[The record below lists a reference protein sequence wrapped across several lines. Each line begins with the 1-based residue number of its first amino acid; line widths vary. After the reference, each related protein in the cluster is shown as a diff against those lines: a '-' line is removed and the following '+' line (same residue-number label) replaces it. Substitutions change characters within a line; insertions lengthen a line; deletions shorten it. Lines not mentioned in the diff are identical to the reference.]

1 MTTTQRSEIVDDADA
16 EARVAEYLAS
26 NPDFFERHA
35 ELLDAL
41 RLPHR
46 TGAAVSL
53 VERQVAGLRNRN
65 RKLERQLAE
74 LIGNA
79 RANEALM
86 DKLQGLALKL
96 LKAKGLAQVLG
107 ALETDLR
114 ERFDVDQAVV
124 VWFGDP
130 AREEAL
136 GLGRFLR
143 IVPADDEALGPFR
156 TLLESGRPR
165 CGRSRDSQR
174 DFLFGEYADE
184 AASVAL
190 VPLVPPEPVGILGLA
205 SRDPEHFHPG
215 KSLDFLGR
223 FGELVG
229 TAIRHAE

>member
-1 MTTTQRSEIVDDADA
+1 MSTTQRSEIVEDRDA
-16 EARVAEYLAS
+16 EARVADYLAAH
-26 NPDFFERHA
+26 PDFFERHA
-35 ELLDAL
+35 NLLDTL
-41 RLPHR
+41 TLPHR
-46 TGAAVSL
+46 TGGAVSL
-53 VERQVAGLRNRN
+53 VERQVAVLRGRN
-65 RKLERQLAE
+65 LKLERQLAE

-86 DKLQGLALKL
+86 DKLQGLSLKL
-96 LKAKGLAQVLG
+96 LKANGLAQVLG

-130 AREEAL
+130 AREATL

-143 IVPADDEALGPFR
+143 IVPPGDEALGPFR

-174 DFLFGEYADE
+174 DFLFGEYAND
-184 AASVAL
+184 AASIAL
-190 VPLVPPEPVGILGLA
+190 VPLDPPEPIGILALA

-215 KSLDFLGR
+215 KSLDFLKR